1 MSFDAWNFS
10 AIRYHLKR
18 PDEGEGTTEK
28 YGIIDILFVAL
39 AKKYC
44 LNKLQIT
51 DNIWWYPELRSF
63 QLVAIATT
71 ITAFVNRLTGSV
83 SIDILPSYRKY
94 SVKNRPEFTLL
105 TIRFLGLA
113 SSSSFLLLSPVLARD
128 VSKRGRSS

>member
-1 MSFDAWNFS
+1 MANVLNVCCLLEIQRSNIALSLNDAHLNLWPLSFDAWNFF
-10 AIRYHLKR
+10 AIRFHLKR

-71 ITAFVNRLTGSV
+71 ITAFVNR
-83 SIDILPSYRKY
+83 
-94 SVKNRPEFTLL
+94 
-105 TIRFLGLA
+105 
-113 SSSSFLLLSPVLARD
+113 
-128 VSKRGRSS
+128 